1 VDLATK
7 LKQENMASSLR
18 GRPTPMM
25 QPAAPAKPDI
35 GKMMVTPPSELSP
48 MNMISKK
55 IGIGGKNG
63 LQTPGGYL
71 YDALGAK
78 DWF

>member
-1 VDLATK
+1 MNPLSRV
-7 LKQENMASSLR
+7 KQENLASSLR
-18 GRPTPMM
+18 AAPGRPGMGGNTK
-25 QPAAPAKPDI
+25 QKDSRL
-35 GKMMVTPPSELSP
+35 PSPSQA
-48 MNMISKK
+48 IFQK
-55 IGIGGKNG
+55 ITGREG